1 MGNSPSQA
9 SNSVANMVQA
19 QITEFDKNFID
30 NLKGGTPHL
39 RCMTIREQSEHAGIN
54 HALFMYQLAVP
65 SGSTN
70 PPGQGYVPQQ
80 VADGTIQNPISLT
93 VNQQNSQL
101 GEYGDFATVSAFGQ
115 FAALDDATLNT
126 GKELSF
132 RCALGVNDLAQ
143 ATADTLNNT
152 DSTVLTQI
160 TSGSVLDLGT
170 LRGNKQELEFRSCQP
185 VRGGKGCGV
194 ICPLVLGDLWNGTTV
209 NNSAVDFWKYTEGGQ
224 DKFDDMAGSQQDNPI
239 ELPGTNIVFYQS
251 PYVTQQANLNTH
263 GIAYRSY
270 VYMKDAVVAIFAR
283 VPGDV
288 NVDDGDYR
296 SIKVELIRNLKGS
309 AFDPLA
315 TIGNIAGYRYHVA
328 FSIPPDTTMRSRQ
341 LDSVSAFS

>member
-1 MGNSPSQA
+1 MSSPNQA

-19 QITEFDKNFID
+19 QITEFDKNFVD
-30 NLKGGTPHL
+30 NLKGNTPHL
-39 RCMTIREQSEHAGIN
+39 RCMEIREQSEHAGIN
-54 HALFMYQLAVP
+54 RALFMYQLAVP
-65 SGSTN
+65 AGSTN
-70 PPGQGYVPQQ
+70 PPGQGFIPQQ

-115 FAALDDATLNT
+115 YAALDDATLNT

-132 RCALGVNDLAQ
+132 RAALGVNDLAQ
-143 ATADTLNNT
+143 ATTDTLNST
-152 DSTVLTQI
+152 DSTVQTQL
-160 TSGSVLDLGT
+160 TSGAALDLGT
-170 LRGNKQELEFRSCQP
+170 LRGLKTELEFRSCQP
-185 VRGGKGCGV
+185 VRGGKACGV
-194 ICPLVLGDLWNGTTV
+194 ICPLTLGDLWNGTTT
-209 NNSAVDFWKYTEGGQ
+209 NNAAVDFWKFTEDGQ
-224 DKFDDMAGSQQDNPI
+224 DKFDDMAGSQQDTAV

-263 GIAYRSY
+263 GIAYRTY
-270 VYMKDAVVAIFAR
+270 VYMKQAVIAIFAK
-283 VPGDV
+283 VPGDTDV
-288 NVDDGDYR
+288 ESGDHR

-328 FSIPPDTTMRSRQ
+328 FSLPPDTTMRARWV
-341 LDSVSAFS
+341 DAVSAFS